1 MASPFFKQI
10 PQIRGPITT
19 MNQPGI
25 KMDGRLT
32 SPFSSPAYNVPL
44 SSIFG
49 LFSSLSSL
57 VPLFSNDS
65 GSTVGS
71 AYGVSGRSLMQ
82 AHQARQQAQEQ
93 QRTSAIVGFASKLL
107 TSILSF
113 IL

>member
-19 MNQPGI
+19 MNQPTI
-25 KMDGRLT
+25 QMDGRLT
-32 SPFSSPAYNVPL
+32 SAPTSSNVPL

-57 VPLFSNDS
+57 VPLFYNDS
-65 GSTVGS
+65 GSSVGS
-71 AYGVSGRSLMQ
+71 AYGVSGQSLMQ

-107 TSILSF
+107 ISILSF
-113 IL
+113 II